1 MSTAN
6 LTMIYI
12 CKGCPKVCKFCL
24 PLLKRQILEP
34 TIFVKRR
41 SLHDII
47 LSSSEVFSPHVFSKQ
62 SERKCCLLQGLRL
75 FLAASGQTESDENAN
90 TEELSNHLWHWREI
104 ESSRNT
110 NLKTTERREAITT
123 AQPKLTRV

>member
-12 CKGCPKVCKFCL
+12 CKGCPKVCKFCP
-24 PLLKRQILEP
+24 PLLKRQVLEP

-41 SLHDII
+41 SLRDII
-47 LSSSEVFSPHVFSKQ
+47 LSSSEVFSPQEMLS
-62 SERKCCLLQGLRL
+62 SSRSCL
-75 FLAASGQTESDENAN
+75 FLAASGQTESEKNC
-90 TEELSNHLWHWREI
+90 LIILWHWREI

-123 AQPKLTRV
+123 AQPKLTRVKPSI